1 MGRLIEQTFAIV
13 ALFPEIPWTLAGS
26 HIKVLFFFILF
37 FISLVRLR
45 LCKNSAD
52 FELDMLYQVNLTRY
66 CMLIECSRP
75 IRFPQ
80 YVWCIMILII
90 PLSCDKNN
98 QSAYRPSFGSFNFS
112 LLKYRCKR
120 LNLIN
125 KIVIMCFSLSLFWWN
140 TWPYKRTTSE

>member
-13 ALFPEIPWTLAGS
+13 ALFHEIPWTLAGS
-26 HIKVLFFFILF
+26 HIQSAVLFHFIFYL
-37 FISLVRLR
+37 S
-45 LCKNSAD
+45 CTASPPENSVD

-90 PLSCDKNN
+90 PLSCVKNN
-98 QSAYRPSFGSFNFS
+98 QSAYGPSFGSFNFS

-140 TWPYKRTTSE
+140 TWPCKGTTSE